1 MQFDLSIRGLSFLKK
16 NLNLES
22 YIQSLSLFHRS
33 QRKGNAM
40 LNDID
45 QSYIKERVKDWK
57 DRLNHLYLLVE
68 EILFDQKNIVCKKT
82 RHTIL
87 YEELMQKYNV
97 NSEDIPILDIYKNK
111 MIIATF
117 KPVGLWVIGANG
129 RIDILTESGAY
140 IVVDTAETGKKP
152 AWKVFTPKNRKSGKN
167 LDSSLIMELVNQ
179 A

>member
-1 MQFDLSIRGLSFLKK
+1 MSNNKVW
-16 NLNLES
+16 EPEA
-22 YIQSLSLFHRS
+22 
-33 QRKGNAM
+33 KGNAM

-45 QSYIKERVKDWK
+45 QSYIKDRVKEWK
-57 DRLNHLYLLVE
+57 GRINHMYLLVE
-68 EILFDQKNIVCKKT
+68 GALSDKKNIVCKKT
-82 RHTIL
+82 RHTTL

-97 NSEDIPILDIYKNK
+97 DSEDIPILDIYKNK
-111 MIIATF
+111 VIIATF

-152 AWKVFTPKNRKSGKN
+152 VWKVFTPKNRKSGKN

>member
-1 MQFDLSIRGLSFLKK
+1 
-16 NLNLES
+16 
-22 YIQSLSLFHRS
+22 
-33 QRKGNAM
+33 M
-40 LNDID
+40 LNHID
-45 QSYIKERVKDWK
+45 QSYIKERIRNWK
-57 DRLNHLYLLVE
+57 VRLNHLYLRVE
-68 EILFDQKNIVCKKT
+68 EILSVQNNIVCKKT

-87 YEELMQKYNV
+87 YEELMQKYKV
-97 NSEDIPILDIYKNK
+97 DSETIPILDIYKNK
-111 MIIATF
+111 VIIATF

-140 IVVDTAETGKKP
+140 IVVDTAEIGQKP